1 MATRKK
7 SAAQVAAQILRRQWS
22 RQMAARLAEI
32 DQVAAAYLRLLRRYR
47 ELSDAQRAA
56 PRAFTLA
63 KGGR

>member
-1 MATRKK
+1 MTQ
-7 SAAQVAAQILRRQWS
+7 SEGV
-22 RQMAARLAEI
+22 MAARLAEI